1 MALFHVPGWSMNTA
15 PVSEQSSRSSK
26 KRKRP
31 CSRSITLDS
40 AEVNFEKLVATLKDV
55 KSDGNTS
62 PAKKKQ
68 NKKRRISE
76 DAKHNSTP
84 SINQKPLSSP
94 PILKNSSATF
104 LKPNTNKQGKRK
116 QDDTSSIS
124 ASLEPRRAS
133 GTRLTALQ
141 KGMKQSLDGARFR

>member
-40 AEVNFEKLVATLKDV
+40 AEINFEKLVATLKDV
-55 KSDGNTS
+55 KADGNTS
-62 PAKKKQ
+62 SAKKKQ

-76 DAKHNSTP
+76 DPKHNSTP
-84 SINQKPLSSP
+84 SINQKPVSSP
-94 PILKNSSATF
+94 PILKNSSATP
-104 LKPNTNKQGKRK
+104 LKPNKQGKRN

-124 ASLEPRRAS
+124 ASLESRRAS